1 MCFCNDG
8 SNGYTDRMTFLQ
20 VILLGALQGITE
32 FLPISSSGHLV
43 FVEALFG
50 IQTSAMDLFGFD
62 VLLHTGSLIALLL
75 YYARTWWQL
84 FRREHRRLLM
94 IFVGTVPG
102 GMAGVF
108 LSDFIGSTS
117 HALLPTSIWLGVTG
131 CILLRIDQWRVGSR
145 NLGVIAD
152 GAGWRDAAIIG
163 IAQAFALFPGL
174 SRSGL
179 TIGAGYFCG
188 LNKRDAVDF
197 SFLLA
202 APIIAGA
209 SIEVARLW
217 WIGTVSLPPPSI
229 GIVGVVVSFLTS
241 IMAIHCMRWWVAKR
255 SLMPFGMY
263 LLILSGV
270 GIVITLS

>member
-1 MCFCNDG
+1 
-8 SNGYTDRMTFLQ
+8 MTFLQ
-20 VILLGALQGITE
+20 AATLGALQGITE

-43 FVEALFG
+43 FAEALFG
-50 IQTSAMDLFGFD
+50 IQASAMDLLGFD
-62 VLLHTGSLIALLL
+62 VLLHAGSLVALLV

-84 FRREHRRLLM
+84 FRKEHRRLFM
-94 IFVGTVPG
+94 ILVGTVPG
-102 GMAGVF
+102 GVAGVF
-108 LSDFIGSTS
+108 LSDAIGHTF

-131 CILLRIDQWRVGSR
+131 CILLRIDQWRGKPR
-145 NLGVIAD
+145 EGVNV
-152 GAGWRDAAIIG
+152 GWRDTIIIG
-163 IAQAFALFPGL
+163 TAQAFALVPGL

-179 TIGAGYFCG
+179 TIAAGYICG
-188 LNKRDAVDF
+188 LNKKDAVDF

-217 WIGTVSLPPPSI
+217 WTGTVSLPSPSI

-241 IMAIHCMRWWVAKR
+241 IMAIHSMRWWVTKK
-255 SLMPFGMY
+255 SLTPFGIY
-263 LLILSGV
+263 LLILSGI

>member
-131 CILLRIDQWRVGSR
+131 CILLRIDQWRVGRR
-145 NLGVIAD
+145 NLRVVPN
-152 GAGWRDAAIIG
+152 R
-163 IAQAFALFPGL
+163 
-174 SRSGL
+174 SR
-179 TIGAGYFCG
+179 
-188 LNKRDAVDF
+188 
-197 SFLLA
+197 
-202 APIIAGA
+202 
-209 SIEVARLW
+209 
-217 WIGTVSLPPPSI
+217 
-229 GIVGVVVSFLTS
+229 
-241 IMAIHCMRWWVAKR
+241 
-255 SLMPFGMY
+255 
-263 LLILSGV
+263 
-270 GIVITLS
+270 